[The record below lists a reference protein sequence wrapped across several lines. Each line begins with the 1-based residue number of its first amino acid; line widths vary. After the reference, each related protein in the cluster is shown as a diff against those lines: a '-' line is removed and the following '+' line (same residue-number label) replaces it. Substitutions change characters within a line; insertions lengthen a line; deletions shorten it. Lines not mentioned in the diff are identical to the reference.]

1 MRRLIAF
8 GLGLTVAFAPM
19 AQVALADVSGP
30 EEAIAVP
37 PPRGVAPET
46 IVPQAIPVTAP
57 PPAYVELQRSS
68 IGAGLGVSWGKGS
81 LSFNGNNYAFSVK
94 GVSVGDVGLAKMI
107 AEGQVANLERLSDF
121 AGTYVAVEAGATA
134 GKGAGTLTMMNEN
147 GVSITL
153 ASQREGLGLTLGA
166 QGFAVS
172 LD

>member
-1 MRRLIAF
+1 VRRLIAF
-8 GLGLTVAFAPM
+8 GLGMAVALAPV
-19 AQVALADVSGP
+19 AQVALADVSP
-30 EEAIAVP
+30 EEEAIQVP
-37 PPRGVAPET
+37 PPREVVPEPPVT
-46 IVPQAIPVTAP
+46 QAVPVTAP
-57 PPAYVELQRSS
+57 PPAFVELQRSS

-81 LSFNGNNYAFSVK
+81 LSFEGNNYAFSVK

-147 GVSITL
+147 GVSVTL

-166 QGFAVS
+166 QGFSVT